1 MSSIEKPGIP
11 ANEPAPADQRPP
23 RHKVLKGAHV
33 AFNSEFSAVPCT
45 IRNMSETGSRI
56 IIEGGW
62 FIPEQFMLHVDIDGY
77 KVECKRVWQ
86 RGSECGA
93 RFIGEKIKT
102 GRARQQVLTPEAEI
116 EDLPPHRH
124 ELKKGN
130 AGVPPVTPTKPVR
143 PSGNFGHKT
152 R

>member
-1 MSSIEKPGIP
+1 MSSIEKQGTS
-11 ANEPAPADQRPP
+11 ANEPAPAEQRPP

-56 IIEGGW
+56 VVEGGW
-62 FIPEQFMLHVDIDGY
+62 FIPEVFMLHVDIDGY

-86 RGSECGA
+86 RGSECGV

-102 GRARQQVLTPEAEI
+102 GKARQQVLTPEAEI
-116 EDLPPHRH
+116 GGLSPHRD
-124 ELKKGN
+124 ESKKGN
-130 AGVPPVTPTKPVR
+130 EAVPPVTPSKPGR
-143 PSGNFGHKT
+143 PSGNFGQRT

>member
-1 MSSIEKPGIP
+1 MSSIEEQAIS
-11 ANEPAPADQRPP
+11 ANEPAPVEQRPS

-56 IIEGGW
+56 VVEGGW
-62 FIPEQFMLHVDIDGY
+62 FIPELFMLHVDIDGY

-86 RGSECGA
+86 RGSECGV

-102 GRARQQVLTPEAEI
+102 GKARQQVLTPEAES
-116 EDLPPHRH
+116 EGLPRHRQ
-124 ELKKGN
+124 ELKKVDE
-130 AGVPPVTPTKPVR
+130 GVPRATPTKPGR
-143 PSGNFGHKT
+143 PTGNFGQRT